1 MVFVQRRVMALAI
14 LVLCTGLNCE
24 ASCAGTVI
32 GAKVGLAIS
41 RLNMD
46 GWGGSESSKG
56 LTIGPFVSVP
66 ISSVLEIQPSV
77 VYTRRGGEY
86 NNQSSYPDG
95 ALAEVD
101 KATYSVDYIE
111 IPLVIRYRLSSN
123 SGWWP
128 VLIAGPLWRTPVSSE
143 LTWDWYRVTDWAD
156 KSDFGFVVGFG
167 TDARVGS
174 LVGSIEVQFS
184 SSFSPIGESEH
195 YTFDSTLEGLNV
207 QFSLGF

>member
-1 MVFVQRRVMALAI
+1 MVFVQRKVMALAI
-14 LVLCTGLNCE
+14 VVLCAGLNCK
-24 ASCAGTVI
+24 AACAGTVI
-32 GAKVGLAIS
+32 GVKVGLANS

-46 GWGGSESSKG
+46 GWGGSESYKG

-66 ISSVLEIQPSV
+66 ISSVIEIQPSV

-86 NNQSSYPDG
+86 NDQRSYPDG
-95 ALAEVD
+95 PLAEVD

-123 SGWWP
+123 RGWWP

-143 LTWDWYRVTDWAD
+143 LTWDWDRVTDWAD

-184 SSFSPIGESEH
+184 SSFSAIGGSED
-195 YTFDSTLEGLNV
+195 YTFDATLEGLNV
-207 QFSLGF
+207 QFSLGY